1 MKIALGSA
9 QFGMQYGINNSS
21 GRVGQEDLFKILRIA
36 SENNITTI
44 DTAINYG
51 ESESSLGEIGVD
63 SFNVV
68 SKLPPL
74 IDGELDIENWVFA
87 EVQDSIARLRKS
99 QLGGL
104 LLHNPADL
112 LSNKG
117 DQLYEALR
125 NIKLS
130 GLVEKIGISIYSPS
144 ELDEIHKKYDLDIV
158 QAPYNLIDRKIE
170 TSGWLQRL
178 FEAGIEV
185 HARSVFLQGLLL
197 ISTKDKIPCHF
208 KPWKSLLETWW
219 NWLEEG
225 QFDPV
230 KACLSFVLSKQ
241 EVNKVI
247 VGVDSS
253 SQLKG
258 ILSLLKDPDYSSWP
272 DLSSEEEMLINPSNW
287 KQ

>member
-9 QFGMQYGINNSS
+9 QFGMHYGINNSS
-21 GRVGQEDLFKILRIA
+21 GKVGHQDLSKILKLA

-51 ESESSLGEIGVD
+51 GSESSLGEIGVG
-63 SFNVV
+63 SFDVV

-74 IDGELDIENWVFA
+74 TKREFDIQNWA
-87 EVQDSIARLRKS
+87 LNEVKGSISRLQKPH
-99 QLGGL
+99 LYGL

-112 LSNKG
+112 LSKQG
-117 DQLYEALR
+117 DQLYEALQSV
-125 NIKLS
+125 KHL
-130 GLVEKIGISIYSPS
+130 GLVKKIGISIYSSS
-144 ELDEIHKKYDLDIV
+144 ELDVIHNKYEFDIV

-178 FEAGIEV
+178 FEDGIEV

-197 ISTKDKIPCHF
+197 FGSKDKIPSHF
-208 KPWKSLLETWW
+208 KPWKPLLVKWW
-219 NWLEEG
+219 KWLEEG
-225 QFDPV
+225 KFDPV

-241 EVNKVI
+241 QINRVI

-258 ILSLLKDPDYSSWP
+258 ILSLLKDTNYSSWP
-272 DLSSEEEMLINPSNW
+272 DLSSEEEMLINPSKW
-287 KQ
+287 QH